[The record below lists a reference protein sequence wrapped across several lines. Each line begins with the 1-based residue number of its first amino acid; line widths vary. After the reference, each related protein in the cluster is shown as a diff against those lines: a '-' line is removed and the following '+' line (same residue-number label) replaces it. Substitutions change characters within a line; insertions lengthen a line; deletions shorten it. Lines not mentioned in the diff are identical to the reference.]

1 MLQVWLFFRD
11 GRLAPNPQYAG
22 KHRRVLYHN
31 GVIDLGRFLQ
41 DQLEPRSVKDGGDV
55 LITGN
60 VRMLC
65 GHSLKLTVG
74 TVSAN
79 ERVRDELRDLIQMYL
94 DTGVRLL
101 ELDYQPAERRRS
113 WWPFTWS
120 RR

>member
-1 MLQVWLFFRD
+1 MLF
-11 GRLAPNPQYAG
+11 
-22 KHRRVLYHN
+22 
-31 GVIDLGRFLQ
+31 
-41 DQLEPRSVKDGGDV
+41 
-55 LITGN
+55 
-60 VRMLC
+60 
-65 GHSLKLTVG
+65 GHGMKLTFG

-79 ERVRDELRDLIQMYL
+79 ERIRDELRDLIRVYL